1 MAVKSRITPW
11 KKEEDE
17 DKKEKLPKSYGRF
30 SGWSEEEEEEDVIF
44 VPQEEKAKPV
54 KEEKRKDVGKRN
66 IFQKAGHWI
75 ADKVQGERPREGRDY
90 VTSYEPGQYS
100 EENRVKLHDK
110 VASKVSD
117 FFKRVAGN
125 ISEADNLN
133 ELTMG
138 RESTQEYKD
147 GRIDVRAEV
156 PKPISIVDRLNSG
169 ELKEREV
176 IQNAKDLYVERLL
189 ETGMNIKNLP
199 LTDEQKEI
207 WLNRP
212 KPDKFDFDPFKDPPK
227 DTMTDFEYITTV
239 MTYRNQEDTSVE
251 IAEIEKQLAQDPK
264 NKDLRKRVELLQ
276 DKQEMI
282 NDVIVGMET
291 KKITAQNIWEAFT
304 DKDLIPIIG
313 DLMAAKEL
321 KDISR
326 AVKKW
331 ERGETLT
338 TKEKNLITKAELM
351 ELEGLQERSFGY
363 NVVSSIPGSLV
374 LMAEFALTSLIPG
387 PFDEAALTA
396 TKTTKL
402 GAFAMKTANV
412 FTAAAVR
419 TATTG
424 AGEVY
429 YNYLKQTEPQYQF
442 LLSGEEEMI
451 KIRDGSDDNADAFFR
466 AVGNTYGQYLIE
478 SVGGEAVTAL
488 PDLIKS
494 KVLVEYAKKNGL
506 KTSESFVSHWAK
518 KGGWSSVIGEFSEE
532 EMGRMWEEWTMQG
545 TVSAPTTETLATELA
560 SVLILGGVIDG
571 AGQIETIVK
580 SSPDSNTTLADE
592 GVQVKIPEI
601 KLPVETEIKKEPEVA
616 KEVKPETLYSAQKGE
631 IVEKEQAYKKVKEVD
646 TDQVEILREFVKEG
660 DAVAKELLYGKGDVE
675 RTKIDYAKTDYYIQ
689 KKLSSE
695 YEAIKYNNANMP
707 IKGVEYHDLKEN
719 RFYATSEDAAKLY
732 KNQTRREKY
741 NTPEFKEFAKK
752 VDESLAP
759 PVVKK
764 EKVIKPKEAETKKSN
779 LGWVEIKNAKS
790 LEISGFKVYSHKGE
804 DGGYIITEAT
814 SGLAMATGKTL
825 KEAKEKAQA
834 AVDRYGVKVVKE
846 RIAAQVKELGS
857 RPDEKPYMRI
867 RTQADIDRGKKMV
880 KDKLKKEREGEEKK
894 ASKRTYEEVVKD
906 LQKYLKKRGISV
918 SKNNNATIREARQEL
933 RGQLDTLLN
942 QIKETPNQERKEMFS
957 KQYDKLSLL
966 EREALMLE
974 KRFPEKFKPKTQK
987 ERVKET
993 LEGEAPKT
1001 IKEIAKETKILEP
1014 NIRRIL
1020 GVGAKEG
1027 EFERVADGVYTLTK
1041 DGKSVAYII
1050 PGNALVELPKL
1061 AKKGFKADMVFLDIP
1076 YKTPAITGGN
1086 RGMKYEFITVQEF
1099 GKVLDSVNEILKSK
1113 DSAVV
1118 YMFSNAKSGL
1128 EKMGEYNNMLDQKG
1142 LKVIAKGQWQKRFQS
1157 GKPVTNVRGVVAQPE
1172 GILLLSKSGKLSQK
1186 YAPIDLN
1193 FDLVRPKGYQSEKNA
1208 EMIAQMIRMTTKEG
1222 DVVLDPFA
1230 GSGVVPAEAVK
1241 AKRVAVGIE
1250 IEKEV
1255 VEKTIL
1261 PRVEDAAKYEEL
1273 KKKMK
1278 KRLTPE
1284 EAAEAQRLID
1294 EEVKGIPGASVEMA
1308 DSEASQFFGK
1318 LKELRNS
1325 TSLETKIE
1333 AAEEAIKEFSPALAR
1348 DHEFTPEEV
1357 QARAKRIQSMSAID
1371 LTDIV
1376 SLVNNL
1382 SEKELLTIV
1391 KKFRSPG
1398 VRGMFRPARG
1408 GAVSIDILASLFYDP
1423 AIAAKT
1429 VAHEIGHFVD
1439 FLPDNRMAG
1448 TFASKIAGVKSKAKN
1463 FGEFKDAVMR
1473 EEIYTLSKDVWR
1485 PYNEGTATEG
1495 YIQYRKSGEELYAD
1509 FISMVFMDPNLLK
1522 KEAPVTIEA
1531 WIAFLDNKPDAKA
1544 EFEEAW
1550 DLMLESGDALYDK
1563 RLKSI
1568 REMFKT
1574 GDKILWGAGETEELS
1589 KRNKLSYK
1597 LMDAWQNVKL
1607 LGSQT
1612 KRMVV
1617 DVKTPLIEIEA
1628 KAQKRL
1634 GRKLTTEEKIS
1645 KQVESLQKIQAQEQ
1659 TYVDTYYDP
1668 IYQRL
1673 KAEGL
1678 EWEDLGTYQFLNRI
1692 VKERGDITPQE
1703 ALESLEGISVMDLF
1717 SEQDKKNPLINRV
1730 LTNLERKETDTLLTD
1745 LIEDSVGSGETISVV
1760 IEKLRKGVFETLFGT
1775 IEPKTKSGAYFA
1787 QKLRSGMLAE
1797 RLSLYLPMKAG
1808 IANPLG
1814 FTTQTSLDQLAHME
1828 KKLGTKKYNLLKD
1841 IAEKDF
1847 RAGSLAL
1854 LKLKSAQHY
1863 FGARKIEK
1871 IIQNE
1876 AYVTFA
1882 VNHYLSK
1889 YIPAQ
1894 IRQQSGT
1901 LKGVANVA
1909 DATILKNTSMLRAME
1924 HNEMRRNA
1932 VNFILTNDPT
1942 QIQAA
1947 PTKFDSSLG
1956 VRVLDLVKANK
1967 MKDWS
1972 VLHYMENGNLRQVM
1986 VTNEVYNAINERILE
2001 NNFVGIKML
2010 ELLNNKYYRPL
2021 FVGYNLAF
2029 NVYNVQ
2035 RDFLRFWK
2043 NASWLTFPEAI
2054 YYYAKAV
2061 PSVAK
2066 SVFNKQD
2073 SEVIKE
2079 MKEKRMLGFYRNDV
2093 YDNPES
2099 EVSNGV
2105 FKLYETEAGQEKAKG
2120 VKEKTQKLLE
2130 TISNISQTIE
2140 MIPKV
2145 AGKMSIDKK
2154 QVFKTDAEARDM
2166 IVNYLGSPNFQ
2177 NKGELYKYYNNIFLF
2192 SNAVKEG
2199 WRGDINVLAGNTPTG
2214 RKGSFVAMLR
2224 MVETTAVPVMLGF
2237 LIRHGLPPFDDDDR
2251 WGDLRELLEKIPK
2264 RDFVSF
2270 IPIPVGELGGKTVY
2284 IPVARAE
2291 TDQLLAQIIWSL
2303 MDGLTDQPGGS
2314 PGEEII
2320 DAFASE
2326 FPSINPLFTA
2336 AGAIITTA
2344 SGGNPYD
2351 SFRGRNVFS
2360 PFTFDYMSGQEKAE
2374 ILVEYLAG
2382 VSGLNVFIRTYDP
2395 RTYGEDSSPL
2405 QKAHQ
2410 LPIIGNVIYRLL
2422 RESNYGT
2429 VETEW
2434 DTQREQKIQSRQE
2447 KQSTKKMMNEDAKQF
2462 ISQGA
2467 SSKEVEAKIKEYQ
2480 ELAVGFKEPKK
2491 GYSGSDLTT
2500 ANNVRKMFKEELLKE
2515 SGVLPSWRILDMTKN
2530 SQKEAE
2536 LARQQE
2542 RMSQTEFINYLRNLR
2557 MAEAIS
2563 DTFVESLYKNGY
2575 ISKDNYKKVVSGDRK
2590 KIYIYQ

>member
-17 DKKEKLPKSYGRF
+17 GKEEKLPKSYGRF

-44 VPQEEKAKPV
+44 VPQEEKVDSKKKEKKPGV
-54 KEEKRKDVGKRN
+54 FK
-66 IFQKAGHWI
+66 Q
-75 ADKVQGERPREGRDY
+75 
-90 VTSYEPGQYS
+90 
-100 EENRVKLHDK
+100 
-110 VASKVSD
+110 VSD
-117 FFKRVAGN
+117 WVKRTFTPGV
-125 ISEADNLN
+125 
-133 ELTMG
+133 T
-138 RESTQEYKD
+138 
-147 GRIDVRAEV
+147 
-156 PKPISIVDRLNSG
+156 
-169 ELKEREV
+169 
-176 IQNAKDLYVERLL
+176 
-189 ETGMNIKNLP
+189 
-199 LTDEQKEI
+199 
-207 WLNRP
+207 
-212 KPDKFDFDPFKDPPK
+212 
-227 DTMTDFEYITTV
+227 
-239 MTYRNQEDTSVE
+239 DTSTGEFHPAPKEGKDYTVRYTPGEYVKQQRIESVYSSRTPEGVKHSAEIE
-251 IAEIEKQLAQDPK
+251 IAEIDQKLLNLEAQRMDFARYLTRKVKPIEKRTPEERKAEEELYQKMEQIKKDYMGDTKAAKYTSLEDFALKVLDPDIYDLKRSKEKLEMVIENQDTGASNNLVKVFKEAVPGLKDIENIPAGFGAMFGLLFQIEENVVSKKIENGEKLTPEEEVIQKRIIAKREYEKRDISDLQAGAQGVPGSLSMSIDFLLLGGAGAGLKGIPKYLALAQKATKVAFSTQLPRMFSQFADRVGDEYETKPTKDGGFELIKMKEGEVPTTAAILSIADVWSMAQAETLGGEILDDALGFVYKPLAKKFSQTAMSNTVK
-264 NKDLRKRVELLQ
+264 NSKAFQVIKNLYSSESLKEFVSRQSPLGELFEEFVQSQIEKLTHGQPLGLTGAEAKRITVSTLLLSLIMAPLGLADLPRGES
-276 DKQEMI
+276 
-282 NDVIVGMET
+282 
-291 KKITAQNIWEAFT
+291 KKITSKDLEKFPEGIRNEIESGLQGKETI
-304 DKDLIPIIG
+304 DKD
-313 DLMAAKEL
+313 DLKV
-321 KDISR
+321 ISENI
-326 AVKKW
+326 VKK
-331 ERGETLT
+331 
-338 TKEKNLITKAELM
+338 
-351 ELEGLQERSFGY
+351 
-363 NVVSSIPGSLV
+363 
-374 LMAEFALTSLIPG
+374 
-387 PFDEAALTA
+387 
-396 TKTTKL
+396 
-402 GAFAMKTANV
+402 
-412 FTAAAVR
+412 
-419 TATTG
+419 
-424 AGEVY
+424 
-429 YNYLKQTEPQYQF
+429 
-442 LLSGEEEMI
+442 
-451 KIRDGSDDNADAFFR
+451 
-466 AVGNTYGQYLIE
+466 
-478 SVGGEAVTAL
+478 
-488 PDLIKS
+488 
-494 KVLVEYAKKNGL
+494 
-506 KTSESFVSHWAK
+506 
-518 KGGWSSVIGEFSEE
+518 
-532 EMGRMWEEWTMQG
+532 
-545 TVSAPTTETLATELA
+545 
-560 SVLILGGVIDG
+560 
-571 AGQIETIVK
+571 IETGEI
-580 SSPDSNTTLADE
+580 TIE
-592 GVQVKIPEI
+592 GESEK
-601 KLPVETEIKKEPEVA
+601 ET
-616 KEVKPETLYSAQKGE
+616 ETLYSAQKGE

-689 KKLSSE
+689 KKLSGE

-732 KNQTRREKY
+732 KNQTRGEKY

-867 RTQADIDRGKKMV
+867 RTQEDVERGRKETRK
-880 KDKLKKEREGEEKK
+880 KLKKEQEKENK
-894 ASKRTYEEVVKD
+894 EASKRTYEEVVKD

-918 SKNNNATIREARQEL
+918 SKNNNATIWEARQEL

-942 QIKETPNQERKEMFS
+942 QIRETPNQERKEMFS

-974 KRFPEKFKPKTQK
+974 KRFPEKFKPKTQ
-987 ERVKET
+987 
-993 LEGEAPKT
+993 
-1001 IKEIAKETKILEP
+1001 
-1014 NIRRIL
+1014 
-1020 GVGAKEG
+1020 
-1027 EFERVADGVYTLTK
+1027 
-1041 DGKSVAYII
+1041 
-1050 PGNALVELPKL
+1050 
-1061 AKKGFKADMVFLDIP
+1061 
-1076 YKTPAITGGN
+1076 
-1086 RGMKYEFITVQEF
+1086 
-1099 GKVLDSVNEILKSK
+1099 
-1113 DSAVV
+1113 
-1118 YMFSNAKSGL
+1118 
-1128 EKMGEYNNMLDQKG
+1128 
-1142 LKVIAKGQWQKRFQS
+1142 
-1157 GKPVTNVRGVVAQPE
+1157 
-1172 GILLLSKSGKLSQK
+1172 
-1186 YAPIDLN
+1186 
-1193 FDLVRPKGYQSEKNA
+1193 
-1208 EMIAQMIRMTTKEG
+1208 
-1222 DVVLDPFA
+1222 
-1230 GSGVVPAEAVK
+1230 
-1241 AKRVAVGIE
+1241 
-1250 IEKEV
+1250 
-1255 VEKTIL
+1255 
-1261 PRVEDAAKYEEL
+1261 VEDAAKYEEL

-1357 QARAKRIQSMSAID
+1357 QARTKRIQSMSAID

-1485 PYNEGTATEG
+1485 PYDEGTATEG

-1717 SEQDKKNPLINRV
+1717 SEQDKKNPLISRV

-1745 LIEDSVGSGETISVV
+1745 LIEDSVKSGESISVV

-1932 VNFILTNDPT
+1932 INFILTNDPT

-1972 VLHYMENGNLRQVM
+1972 VLYYMENGNLRQVM

-2001 NNFVGIKML
+2001 NNFVGIKVL

-2043 NASWLTFPEAI
+2043 NSSWLTFPEAI

-2166 IVNYLGSPNFQ
+2166 IINYLGSPNFQ

-2224 MVETTAVPVMLGF
+2224 MVETTAVPVMLSF

-2314 PGEEII
+2314 LGEEII

-2422 RESNYGT
+2422 RESNYGI

-2434 DTQREQKIQSRQE
+2434 DTQREQNIQSRQE